1 MDEQKR
7 HVVDSANGPKGHVAE
22 SSDSLYLQKLKFRKE
37 DGKSMISFFIHRFRV
52 VLMLIFA
59 MFLWGGMSLVSLPL
73 ESDPE
78 VEIPVGVVTIGLP
91 GASPSDVEELVIKR
105 VEARLANLSGLST
118 ITSSA
123 RNSFATISLEFNANE
138 DIDDAIRRLRDA
150 VESAK
155 GELPEDA
162 TEPVVTQVAFE
173 DTPVWTM
180 VLTGPYDNF
189 TLREYAEIVQDE
201 LENLP
206 GTNRVAVSGGDIRQ
220 IRISYDV
227 DKLQQ
232 HNLSIDQVNGIVSAT
247 NLGLPLGT
255 IDVSNFNYTVRAE
268 GKFFT
273 AAELRRLPISTADGQ
288 ILRLQDVANVFDRA
302 QKTESSSKF
311 SIEGGELQNAL
322 TLSVVK
328 KVGSN
333 IVQLIDDGK
342 ATLDELSGTKI
353 PADVKIETT
362 LDFSQDI
369 RDNISDLSKNG
380 IATIVLVVMMLFLFV
395 GFKEAFLAGLAIP
408 MVFAI
413 SFGIMSM
420 LGVTLNFLSLFSLI
434 LSLGMLVDNAIV
446 VLQASKQY
454 IRTGKFT
461 PEEALLLVFKDFK
474 YILVATTLTTVW
486 AFLPLLLST
495 GIIGQFIRSIPI
507 TVSATLMASL
517 LVAFFVNHPLAVVLE
532 RLRLTRRGFWFIFA
546 GILIAFLVTLLGLFS
561 PGGEIAEII
570 MVVILGALL
579 ATMVIR
585 YQSKWKEQLMINEQ
599 LLIEEKALP
608 ERIRARLQKKYL
620 DEETK
625 QGFGH
630 RLYTGLVKIDNFL
643 PVYERMLRFLMKSKF
658 RTFMVLIAVFVVFA
672 GSIAL
677 PATGVLKPEFLPPTD
692 FEFMY
697 VNIEGAPGLVT
708 ERTQAVADEVAD
720 ILREQ
725 DNIENFSIV
734 VGSAGSNLNSFSS
747 VASGGNTNQAQFSIL
762 LKPFDERPVDPELG
776 RPQKSFEFAQDLRE
790 AIAPVEGA
798 KVTVQEIS
806 GGPPSG
812 ADFEARIAG
821 EDLQELERLANEYLV
836 ALDAIEGTVDEETSL
851 ELNPGEFTLRFDYDA
866 LQQRG
871 LTTGQVAAT
880 LRTALSGS
888 EVTKIYGDGEDTS
901 VIAEFQDKNVDS
913 IEDLLDLTLSNGR
926 GQLFRVRDVAD
937 VELGASL
944 TGITRIDQKRVI
956 SLSAKVQAPS
966 IPAVVQEE
974 FLAYTEEHPL
984 PSGYEFQFGGA
995 NETTT
1000 ESILSIFNAM
1010 IVALILIIGT
1020 LIVQLDSFRK
1030 TFIVLV
1036 TIPFAATGVFY
1047 GLLLLGW
1054 NLTFP
1059 VLIGVLA
1066 LFGIVINNAII
1077 MVDKIT
1083 RNIEVGIP
1091 FTEAVVDG
1099 AKSRLEAIFLTSVA
1113 TIIGMI
1119 PLTISD
1125 EIWGGLGAALI
1136 FGLSSSLVLTLII
1149 IPILYNLLM
1158 KKTGEQEEKIRHLR
1172 EQYPS
1177 S

>member
-1 MDEQKR
+1 MDKQNNTVPESN
-7 HVVDSANGPKGHVAE
+7 VPE
-22 SSDSLYLQKLKFRKE
+22 SSDSLYLQKLSFKKE
-37 DGKSMISFFIHRFRV
+37 DGKAMIGFFIHRFRV

-59 MFLWGGMSLVSLPL
+59 MFLWGGLSLASLPL

-78 VEIPVGVVTIGLP
+78 VEIPVGVVTVGLP
-91 GASPSDVEELVIKR
+91 GASPADVEELVIKR
-105 VEARLANLSGLST
+105 IEPRLANLSGLET
-118 ITSSA
+118 LTSSA
-123 RNSFATISLEFNANE
+123 RNSFATISLEFNASE
-138 DIDDAIRRLRDA
+138 DIDDAMRRLREA

-155 GELPEDA
+155 SELPEDA
-162 TEPVVTQVAFE
+162 SDPTVSQVAFE

-189 TLREYAEIVQDE
+189 TLREYAEIVQEE
-201 LENLP
+201 LESLS
-206 GTNRVAVSGGDIRQ
+206 GTNAVRISGGDIRQ
-220 IRISYDV
+220 IRVSYDV

-232 HNLSIDQVNGIVSAT
+232 HNLSIDQINGVVSAT

-268 GKFFT
+268 GKFLT
-273 AAELRRLPISTADGQ
+273 AAELRELPVSVTPEGQ
-288 ILRLQDVANVFDRA
+288 ILRLRDVADVFDRA
-302 QKTESSSKF
+302 QKTDSTSQF

-328 KVGSN
+328 KVGAN
-333 IVQLIDDGK
+333 IVQLIDEGK
-342 ATLDELSGTKI
+342 VVLDQVIGTQI
-353 PADVKIETT
+353 PADVSIETT

-369 RDNISDLSKNG
+369 RTNITDLSRNG
-380 IATIVLVVMMLFLFV
+380 LATIVLVVLMLFLFV

-413 SFGIMSM
+413 TFGIMSM
-420 LGVTLNFLSLFSLI
+420 MGVTLNFLSLFSLI

-474 YILVATTLTTVW
+474 YILIATTLTTVW

-507 TVSATLMASL
+507 TVSATLIASL

-532 RLRLTRRGFWFIFA
+532 RLRLTRSGFWSIFA
-546 GILIAFLVTLLGLFS
+546 GLLLVFLMFLGGLFS
-561 PGGEIAEII
+561 PGAELVEVPVLIL
-570 MVVILGALL
+570 LGAIL
-579 ATMVIR
+579 ATAVLR
-585 YQSKWKEQLMINEQ
+585 YRSRWKAELMKNED
-599 LLIEEKALP
+599 LLIEEKAFP
-608 ERIRARLQKKYL
+608 RKIRERLHKKYVAE
-620 DEETK
+620 DAK
-625 QGFGH
+625 KGWGH
-630 RLYTGLVKIDNFL
+630 RLYTGLVKIDSFL
-643 PVYERMLRFLMKSKF
+643 PTYERMLRFLMKTKL
-658 RTFMVLIAVFVVFA
+658 RTFAVLLMVFVVFA
-672 GSIAL
+672 GSVAL

-697 VNIEGAPGLVT
+697 VNIEGAPGLVS
-708 ERTQAVADEVAD
+708 ERTRQVADKVTD
-720 ILREQ
+720 VLREQ
-725 DNIENFSIV
+725 DVIENFSIV
-734 VGSAGSNLNSFSS
+734 VGSAGSDLTSFSS
-747 VASGGNTNQAQFSIL
+747 VASGGDTNRAQFSLL

-776 RPQKSFEFAQDLRE
+776 RPQKSFEFAQDLR
-790 AIAPVEGA
+790 AALDPIEGA
-798 KVTVQEIS
+798 KITVQEIS

-812 ADFEARIAG
+812 ADFETRIAG
-821 EDLQELERLANEYLV
+821 DDLMELERLANEYLT
-836 ALDAIEGTVDEETSL
+836 ALQAISGTVDESTSL

-866 LQQRG
+866 LQLRG
-871 LTTGQVAAT
+871 LTTAQVAST
-880 LRTALSGS
+880 LRTALSGA
-888 EVTKIYGDGEDTS
+888 EVTKIYGDGEDIS
-901 VIAEFQDKNVDS
+901 VIAEFQDS
-913 IEDLLDLTLSNGR
+913 QIESMEDLLNLTLSNGR
-926 GQLFRVRDVAD
+926 GQLYRVRDVAD

-956 SLSAKVQAPS
+956 SLSAKVEAPQ

-974 FLAYTEEHPL
+974 FLQYVEEHPL
-984 PSGYEFQFGGA
+984 PDGYEFVFGGA
-995 NETTT
+995 NETTE

-1020 LIVQLDSFRK
+1020 LIVQLNSFRK

-1036 TIPFAATGVFY
+1036 TIPFAATGVFF

-1077 MVDKIT
+1077 LVDKIG

-1091 FTEAVVDG
+1091 FTESIIDG

-1125 EIWGGLGAALI
+1125 EIWGGLGASLI
-1136 FGLSSSLVLTLII
+1136 FGLSTSLVLTLIV
-1149 IPILYNLLM
+1149 IPILYNLLL
-1158 KKTGEQEEKIRHLR
+1158 KKTGMKEAKIHQLKEQRASL
-1172 EQYPS
+1172 S
-1177 S
+1177 